1 VWRVVPRAK
10 ELGVAIALETH
21 DGLSSARVAAEV
33 LRRIAAPQVHALWDV
48 LHPTRMGESPAEVWD
63 LIGPRVR
70 HVHFKDAA
78 RDGGGRWRAKPIG
91 EGEVPLR
98 ECLRRLHAAGLV
110 RSGPAAGDRRVRRA
124 EWTATGRR
132 EARALD
138 RASDALARGVLEP
151 LPPAPRARLVAAMAE
166 VTRLLRAGAVTVA
179 VEPPGPE
186 AEACVAAYF
195 TELAG
200 RDARFDVGRIR
211 KLALDRLH
219 PPHGALVMARLD
231 GVPVGC
237 GAVSVTNGAAEIK
250 RVWVHPGARGLGV
263 GRRMLALLEA
273 SAVALGARVARLD
286 TNRTLTEARALY
298 LSAGYHEVPAFNDE
312 MFADHWFEKAL
323 PTGAG

>member
-1 VWRVVPRAK
+1 MDTDQIATVRAFNRA
-10 ELGVAIALETH
+10 VT
-21 DGLSSARVAAEV
+21 
-33 LRRIAAPQVHALWDV
+33 RRIGALDDCYLDRELPLPAARL
-48 LHPTRMGESPAEVWD
+48 LFE
-63 LIGPRVR
+63 IGPRG
-70 HVHFKDAA
+70 A
-78 RDGGGRWRAKPIG
+78 
-91 EGEVPLR
+91 ELR
-98 ECLRRLHAAGLV
+98 ELRARLGLDSGYLTRLLRRLRAAGLI
-110 RSGPAAGDRRVRRA
+110 RSGPAARDRRVRRA
-124 EWTATGRR
+124 EWTAAGRR

-138 RASDALARGVLEP
+138 RASDMMARGVLEP
-151 LPPAPRARLVAAMAE
+151 LPPASRARLVAAMAE

-200 RDARFDVGRIR
+200 RDARFDAERIR
-211 KLALDRLH
+211 KLALDRLR

-231 GVPVGC
+231 GAPVGC

-250 RVWVHPGARGLGV
+250 RVWVHPDARGLGV

-273 SAVALGARVARLD
+273 SAVALGAGVARLD

-298 LSAGYHEVPAFNDE
+298 LSAGYREVPAFNDE

-323 PTGAG
+323 PAGAG